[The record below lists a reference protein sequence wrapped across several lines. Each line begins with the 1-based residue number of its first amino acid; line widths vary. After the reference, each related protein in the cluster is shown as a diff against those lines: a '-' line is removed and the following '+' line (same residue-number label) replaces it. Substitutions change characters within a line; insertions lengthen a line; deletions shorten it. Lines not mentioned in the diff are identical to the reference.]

1 MTRLRAFARRHPLAV
16 RAALTLFGL
25 ALAGLVAG
33 LVLFALLYAAGL
45 VWLAWLAWLA
55 ASGL

>member
-1 MTRLRAFARRHPLAV
+1 MRRFKAFVRRHPIGVRVAV
-16 RAALTLFGL
+16 TLFGL
-25 ALAGLVAG
+25 VLTGLLVG

-45 VWLAWLAWLA
+45 VWLAWIAWLA

>member
-1 MTRLRAFARRHPLAV
+1 MTRLKAFVRRHPIGVRVAV
-16 RAALTLFGL
+16 TLI
-25 ALAGLVAG
+25 GLVLTGIVVG
-33 LVLFALLYAAGL
+33 LVLFFLLYAAGL